1 MAAWCLLDSF
11 TEVEGLL
18 FDSPLSIRD
27 EEEGH
32 VAELSNLELVGL
44 GLGEGVLFSLLDGCF
59 HNVLVL
65 ERREPINGLPE
76 LLWACFVTVFR
87 VALCG

>member
-18 FDSPLSIRD
+18 FDSLLSIRD

-44 GLGEGVLFSLLDGCF
+44 GLGEGVLLSLLDGCN
-59 HNVLVL
+59 HNYLEL
-65 ERREPINGLPE
+65 ERREPINGLKE
-76 LLWACFVTVFR
+76 LLWACFVIVSL
-87 VALCG
+87 VALFG